1 MGIYCFC
8 CTLCVKRKSSS
19 SQCKKVIF
27 YSSFSFFYS
36 CLFLIHICDSS
47 RRSFGIEYKGH
58 PHCKWIFQ
66 QIVFVNGTRILLY
79 RKKDNCLMFIHGKML
94 LFVAS
99 VLDSWL
105 IRKHLYLYSVFF
117 FMIL

>member
-1 MGIYCFC
+1 MGKSVDIYCHFWLFENLCKIFFC
-8 CTLCVKRKSSS
+8 HG
-19 SQCKKVIF
+19 

-36 CLFLIHICDSS
+36 CLFLIHICDLS

-58 PHCKWIFQ
+58 PHCIWIFQ
-66 QIVFVNGTRILLY
+66 QIVFVNLTWILLY
-79 RKKDNCLMFIHGKML
+79 RQKDNCLMFIHGKIL
-94 LFVAS
+94 LLVAS

-105 IRKHLYLYSVFF
+105 IQKHLYLYSKFL